1 MKNKCKIGLE
11 LGTGRVKWVS
21 CIKDGIATKLGKL
34 LLKYYNSNTAI
45 NNLLQGGSVWSIT
58 EDPSNPA
65 VAEVTRV
72 KVEGMPLA
80 SEPAKIEPSAYAYEK
95 SITLDINDIYECYY
109 LFTKKGQWQIT
120 FRTRPNQKV
129 KAKYTTE
136 NLAEFLVALE
146 KMFADRER
154 AKEYKKKMKAEARAK
169 REAEANQ
176 AVAQDQQ
183 SVVQVADASEK
194 MVEAKQ
200 LAPETNK
207 LQALF
212 VNNSDTCIR
221 A

>member
-1 MKNKCKIGLE
+1 ME
-11 LGTGRVKWVS
+11 LGTGRVKWIT
-21 CIKDGIATKLGKL
+21 CIKDGIATKLGKI

-80 SEPAKIEPSAYAYEK
+80 SEPAKIEPSAYIYEK
-95 SITLDINDIYECYY
+95 SITLDVNDIYECYY

-129 KAKYTTE
+129 KKKYTTE

-176 AVAQDQQ
+176 DVAQEEQ

-194 MVEAKQ
+194 IVEAKQ

-212 VNNSDTCIR
+212 M

>member
-1 MKNKCKIGLE
+1 MKNKCKIGME
-11 LGTGRVKWVS
+11 LGTGRVKWVA

-72 KVEGMPLA
+72 KVDGMPLT
-80 SEPAKIEPSAYAYEK
+80 SEPARIEPSAYAYEK
-95 SITLDINDIYECYY
+95 SITLDTNDIYECYY

-146 KMFADRER
+146 KMFANRER
-154 AKEYKKKMKAEARAK
+154 AKEFKKQMKAKKRAE
-169 REAEANQ
+169 REQAEANQ
-176 AVAQDQQ
+176 DVAQDNE
-183 SVVQVADASEK
+183 SVVQVADVSEK
-194 MVEAKQ
+194 MIEAKQ

-212 VNNSDTCIR
+212 M

>member
-1 MKNKCKIGLE
+1 MKNKCKIGME
-11 LGTGRVKWVS
+11 LGTGRVKWIT

-58 EDPSNPA
+58 ENTEAEPF
-65 VAEVTRV
+65 AEVTRV

-80 SEPAKIEPSAYAYEK
+80 SEPAKIEPSAHVYEK
-95 SITLDINDIYECYY
+95 SITLDTNDIYECYY

-176 AVAQDQQ
+176 GVAQDNE

-194 MVEAKQ
+194 MVEAQQ
-200 LAPETNK
+200 LAPQRNN
-207 LQALF
+207 LHLLF
-212 VNNSDTCIR
+212 RDFN
-221 A
+221 

>member
-1 MKNKCKIGLE
+1 ME
-11 LGTGRVKWVS
+11 LGTGRVKWIT

-80 SEPAKIEPSAYAYEK
+80 SEPAKIEPSAYVYEK
-95 SITLDINDIYECYY
+95 SITLDTNDIYECYY
-109 LFTKKGQWQIT
+109 LFIKKGQWQIT

-154 AKEYKKKMKAEARAK
+154 AKEFKKQMKAKKRAE
-169 REAEANQ
+169 REQ
-176 AVAQDQQ
+176 AVANQGVAQESS

-194 MVEAKQ
+194 LVEAKQ

-212 VNNSDTCIR
+212 M

>member
-1 MKNKCKIGLE
+1 MKNKCKIGME
-11 LGTGRVKWVS
+11 LGTGRVKWIT

-34 LLKYYNSNTAI
+34 LLRYYNSTIAV
-45 NNLLQGGSVWSIT
+45 NNLLKDGAVWSIT
-58 EDPSNPA
+58 ENTEATEPF
-65 VAEVTRV
+65 AEVTRV

-95 SITLDINDIYECYY
+95 SITLDTNDIYECYY

-129 KAKYTTE
+129 KKKYTTE

-154 AKEYKKKMKAEARAK
+154 AKEFKKQMKAKKRAE
-169 REAEANQ
+169 REQ
-176 AVAQDQQ
+176 AVANQGVAQDNE

-212 VNNSDTCIR
+212 M

>member
-1 MKNKCKIGLE
+1 ME
-11 LGTGRVKWVS
+11 LGTGRVKWIT

-95 SITLDINDIYECYY
+95 SITLDTNDIYECYY

-129 KAKYTTE
+129 KAKYITE

-154 AKEYKKKMKAEARAK
+154 AKEFKKKMKAEARAK

-176 AVAQDQQ
+176 GVAQESS

-194 MVEAKQ
+194 MVEAQQ

-212 VNNSDTCIR
+212 M

>member
-1 MKNKCKIGLE
+1 MKNKCKIGME
-11 LGTGRVKWVS
+11 LGTGRVKWIT

-72 KVEGMPLA
+72 KVDGMPLA

-95 SITLDINDIYECYY
+95 SITLDTNDIYECYY

-169 REAEANQ
+169 REAESNQ
-176 AVAQDQQ
+176 AVAQDNE
-183 SVVQVADASEK
+183 SVVQVADLSQK

-212 VNNSDTCIR
+212 M

>member
-1 MKNKCKIGLE
+1 ME
-11 LGTGRVKWVS
+11 LGTGRVKWIT

-34 LLKYYNSNTAI
+34 LLKYYNSSIAV
-45 NNLLQGGSVWSIT
+45 NNLLKDGAVWSIT
-58 EDPSNPA
+58 ENTEATEPF
-65 VAEVTRV
+65 AEVTRV

-80 SEPAKIEPSAYAYEK
+80 SEPARIEPSAYAYEK
-95 SITLDINDIYECYY
+95 SITLDTNDIYECYY

-154 AKEYKKKMKAEARAK
+154 AKEFKKKMKAEARAK

-176 AVAQDQQ
+176 GVAQDNE
-183 SVVQVADASEK
+183 SIVQVADASQK
-194 MVEAKQ
+194 LVEAQQ
-200 LAPETNK
+200 LAPQRNN
-207 LQALF
+207 LHLLF
-212 VNNSDTCIR
+212 RDFN
-221 A
+221 

>member
-1 MKNKCKIGLE
+1 ME
-11 LGTGRVKWVS
+11 LGTGRVKWIT

-80 SEPAKIEPSAYAYEK
+80 SEPARIEPSAYAYEK
-95 SITLDINDIYECYY
+95 SITLDTNDIYECYY

-154 AKEYKKKMKAEARAK
+154 AKEFKKQMKAKKRAE
-169 REAEANQ
+169 REQ
-176 AVAQDQQ
+176 AVANQDVAQDNE

-194 MVEAKQ
+194 LVEAKQ

-212 VNNSDTCIR
+212 M

>member
-1 MKNKCKIGLE
+1 ME
-11 LGTGRVKWVS
+11 LGTSRVKWIT

-34 LLKYYNSNTAI
+34 LLKYYNSTIAV
-45 NNLLQGGSVWSIT
+45 NNLLKDGAVWSIT
-58 EDPSNPA
+58 ENTEAEPF
-65 VAEVTRV
+65 AEVTRV

-80 SEPAKIEPSAYAYEK
+80 SEPAKIEPSAYTYEK
-95 SITLDINDIYECYY
+95 SITLDTNDIYECYY
-109 LFTKKGQWQIT
+109 LFTRKGQWQIT

-129 KAKYTTE
+129 KKKYTTE

-154 AKEYKKKMKAEARAK
+154 AKEFKKQMKAKKRAE
-169 REAEANQ
+169 REQ
-176 AVAQDQQ
+176 AVANQGVAQEEQ

-212 VNNSDTCIR
+212 M

>member
-1 MKNKCKIGLE
+1 MKNKCKIGME
-11 LGTGRVKWVS
+11 LGTGRVKWIT

-95 SITLDINDIYECYY
+95 SITLDTNDIYECYY

-154 AKEYKKKMKAEARAK
+154 AKEFKKQMKAKKRAE
-169 REAEANQ
+169 REQ
-176 AVAQDQQ
+176 AVANQDVAQDHE
-183 SVVQVADASEK
+183 SVVQVADASQK
-194 MVEAKQ
+194 LVEAKQ

-212 VNNSDTCIR
+212 M

>member
-1 MKNKCKIGLE
+1 ME

-72 KVEGMPLA
+72 KVDGMPLA

-95 SITLDINDIYECYY
+95 SITLDTNDIYECYY

-129 KAKYTTE
+129 KSKYTTE

-176 AVAQDQQ
+176 TVAQDHE

-194 MVEAKQ
+194 LVEAKQ

-212 VNNSDTCIR
+212 MV
-221 A
+221 

>member
-1 MKNKCKIGLE
+1 ME
-11 LGTGRVKWVS
+11 LGTGRVKWIT

-34 LLKYYNSNTAI
+34 LLKYYNSSIAV
-45 NNLLQGGSVWSIT
+45 NNLLKDGAVWSIT
-58 EDPSNPA
+58 ENTEATEPF
-65 VAEVTRV
+65 AEVTRV
-72 KVEGMPLA
+72 KVDGMPLA
-80 SEPAKIEPSAYAYEK
+80 SEPAKIEPSAYTYEK
-95 SITLDINDIYECYY
+95 SITLDTNDIYECYY

-154 AKEYKKKMKAEARAK
+154 AKEFKKQMKAKKRAE
-169 REAEANQ
+169 REQ
-176 AVAQDQQ
+176 AVTNQDVAQENE
-183 SVVQVADASEK
+183 SVVQVADVSEK

-212 VNNSDTCIR
+212 M

>member
-1 MKNKCKIGLE
+1 MKNKCKIGME
-11 LGTGRVKWVS
+11 LGTGRVKWIT

-95 SITLDINDIYECYY
+95 SITLDTNDIYECYY

-154 AKEYKKKMKAEARAK
+154 AKEFKKQMKAKKRAE
-169 REAEANQ
+169 REQAEANQ
-176 AVAQDQQ
+176 DVAQDSG

-212 VNNSDTCIR
+212 M

>member
-1 MKNKCKIGLE
+1 ME
-11 LGTGRVKWVS
+11 LGTGRVKWIT

-34 LLKYYNSNTAI
+34 LLKYYNSSIAV
-45 NNLLQGGSVWSIT
+45 NNLLKDGAVWSIT
-58 EDPSNPA
+58 ENTEATEPF
-65 VAEVTRV
+65 AEVTRV

-80 SEPAKIEPSAYAYEK
+80 SEPARIEPSAYVYEK
-95 SITLDINDIYECYY
+95 SITLDTNDIYECYY

-154 AKEYKKKMKAEARAK
+154 AKEFKKQMKAKKRAE
-169 REAEANQ
+169 REQ
-176 AVAQDQQ
+176 AVTNQDVAQENE
-183 SVVQVADASEK
+183 SVVQVADVSEK
-194 MVEAKQ
+194 LVEAKQ

-212 VNNSDTCIR
+212 M

>member
-1 MKNKCKIGLE
+1 MKNKCKIGME
-11 LGTGRVKWVS
+11 LGTGRVKWIT

-58 EDPSNPA
+58 EDPSNPV

-80 SEPAKIEPSAYAYEK
+80 SEPARIEPSAHVYEK
-95 SITLDINDIYECYY
+95 SITLDTNDIYECYY

-154 AKEYKKKMKAEARAK
+154 AKEFKKQMKAKKRAE
-169 REAEANQ
+169 REQ
-176 AVAQDQQ
+176 AVTNQDVAQENE

-194 MVEAKQ
+194 MVEAQQ
-200 LAPETNK
+200 LAPQRNN
-207 LQALF
+207 LHLLF
-212 VNNSDTCIR
+212 RDFN
-221 A
+221 

>member
-1 MKNKCKIGLE
+1 ME
-11 LGTGRVKWVS
+11 LGTGRVKWIT

-34 LLKYYNSNTAI
+34 LLRYYNSTIAV
-45 NNLLQGGSVWSIT
+45 NNLLKDGAVWSIT
-58 EDPSNPA
+58 ENTEAEPF
-65 VAEVTRV
+65 AEVTRV

-95 SITLDINDIYECYY
+95 SITLDTNDIYECYY

-129 KAKYTTE
+129 KKKYTTE

-154 AKEYKKKMKAEARAK
+154 AKEFKKQMKAKKRAE
-169 REAEANQ
+169 REQAEANQ
-176 AVAQDQQ
+176 DVAQDHE
-183 SVVQVADASEK
+183 SVVQVADVSEK
-194 MVEAKQ
+194 IVEAKQ

-212 VNNSDTCIR
+212 M

>member
-1 MKNKCKIGLE
+1 MKNKCKIGME
-11 LGTGRVKWVS
+11 LGTGRVKWIT

-72 KVEGMPLA
+72 KVDGMPLA

-95 SITLDINDIYECYY
+95 SITLDTNDIYECYY
-109 LFTKKGQWQIT
+109 LFTRKGQWQIT

-129 KAKYTTE
+129 KSKYTTE

-146 KMFADRER
+146 KMFANRER
-154 AKEYKKKMKAEARAK
+154 AKEFKKQMKAKKRAE
-169 REAEANQ
+169 REQ
-176 AVAQDQQ
+176 AVANQDVAQDHE

-212 VNNSDTCIR
+212 M

>member
-1 MKNKCKIGLE
+1 ME
-11 LGTGRVKWVS
+11 LGTGRVKWIT

-34 LLKYYNSNTAI
+34 LLKYYNSSIAV
-45 NNLLQGGSVWSIT
+45 NNLLKDGAVWSIT
-58 EDPSNPA
+58 ENTETAEPF
-65 VAEVTRV
+65 AEVTRV

-95 SITLDINDIYECYY
+95 SITLDTNDIYECYY

-154 AKEYKKKMKAEARAK
+154 AKEFKKQMKAKKGAE
-169 REAEANQ
+169 REQAESNQ
-176 AVAQDQQ
+176 AVAQDHE

-200 LAPETNK
+200 LAPQGNN
-207 LQALF
+207 LHLLF
-212 VNNSDTCIR
+212 RDFN
-221 A
+221 

>member
-1 MKNKCKIGLE
+1 ME
-11 LGTGRVKWVS
+11 LGTGRVKWIT

-95 SITLDINDIYECYY
+95 SITLDTNDIYECYY

-120 FRTRPNQKV
+120 FRTRPNKKV

-176 AVAQDQQ
+176 EVAQDQQ
-183 SVVQVADASEK
+183 SVVQVADVSEK
-194 MVEAKQ
+194 IVEAKQ

-212 VNNSDTCIR
+212 M

>member
-1 MKNKCKIGLE
+1 ME
-11 LGTGRVKWVS
+11 LGTGRVKWIT

-45 NNLLQGGSVWSIT
+45 NNLLQGGAVWSIT

-72 KVEGMPLA
+72 KVDGMPLA
-80 SEPAKIEPSAYAYEK
+80 SEPARIEPSAYAYEK
-95 SITLDINDIYECYY
+95 SITLDTNDIYECYY

-146 KMFADRER
+146 KMFANRER
-154 AKEYKKKMKAEARAK
+154 AKEFKKQMKAKKRAE
-169 REAEANQ
+169 REQ
-176 AVAQDQQ
+176 AVANQDVAQEEQ
-183 SVVQVADASEK
+183 SVVQVADASQK
-194 MVEAKQ
+194 LVEAKQ

-212 VNNSDTCIR
+212 M

>member
-1 MKNKCKIGLE
+1 MKNKCKIGME
-11 LGTGRVKWVS
+11 LGTGRVKWIT

-65 VAEVTRV
+65 VAEVIRV

-80 SEPAKIEPSAYAYEK
+80 SEPARIEPSAYAYEK
-95 SITLDINDIYECYY
+95 SITLDTNDIYECYY

-154 AKEYKKKMKAEARAK
+154 AKEFKKQMKAKKRAE
-169 REAEANQ
+169 REQAEANQ
-176 AVAQDQQ
+176 AVAQENE
-183 SVVQVADASEK
+183 SVVQVADVSEK
-194 MVEAKQ
+194 LIEAKQ

-212 VNNSDTCIR
+212 M

>member
-1 MKNKCKIGLE
+1 ME
-11 LGTGRVKWVS
+11 LGTGRVKWIT

-45 NNLLQGGSVWSIT
+45 NNLRQGGSVWSIT

-95 SITLDINDIYECYY
+95 SITLDTNDIYECYY
-109 LFTKKGQWQIT
+109 LFTRKGQWQIT

-176 AVAQDQQ
+176 DVAQESE

-207 LQALF
+207 LQAF
-212 VNNSDTCIR
+212 FM

>member
-1 MKNKCKIGLE
+1 MKNKCKIGME
-11 LGTGRVKWVS
+11 LGTGRVKWIT

-34 LLKYYNSNTAI
+34 LLKYYNSSIAV
-45 NNLLQGGSVWSIT
+45 NNLLKDGAVWSIT
-58 EDPSNPA
+58 ENTEA
-65 VAEVTRV
+65 ETFAEVTRV

-95 SITLDINDIYECYY
+95 SITLDTNDIYECYY

-154 AKEYKKKMKAEARAK
+154 AKEFKKQMKAKKRAE
-169 REAEANQ
+169 REQAEANQ
-176 AVAQDQQ
+176 GVAQDQQ
-183 SVVQVADASEK
+183 SVVQVADVSEK
-194 MVEAKQ
+194 LVEAKQ

-212 VNNSDTCIR
+212 M

>member
-1 MKNKCKIGLE
+1 MKNKCKIGME

-34 LLKYYNSNTAI
+34 LLKYYNSSI
-45 NNLLQGGSVWSIT
+45 SVNNLLKDGAVWSIT
-58 EDPSNPA
+58 ENTEAEPF
-65 VAEVTRV
+65 AEVTRV

-129 KAKYTTE
+129 KSKYTTE

-154 AKEYKKKMKAEARAK
+154 AKEFKKQMKAKKRAE
-169 REAEANQ
+169 REQ
-176 AVAQDQQ
+176 AVANQDVAQESE
-183 SVVQVADASEK
+183 SVVQVADVSEK
-194 MVEAKQ
+194 LVEAKQ

-212 VNNSDTCIR
+212 M

>member
-1 MKNKCKIGLE
+1 MKNKCKIGME
-11 LGTGRVKWVS
+11 LGTGRVKWIT

-95 SITLDINDIYECYY
+95 SITLDTNDIYECYY

-129 KAKYTTE
+129 KSKYTTE

-146 KMFADRER
+146 KMFANRER

-176 AVAQDQQ
+176 DVAQDHE
-183 SVVQVADASEK
+183 SVVQVADVSEK

-212 VNNSDTCIR
+212 M

>member
-1 MKNKCKIGLE
+1 ME
-11 LGTGRVKWVS
+11 LGTGRVKWIT

-80 SEPAKIEPSAYAYEK
+80 SEPAKIEPSAYIYEK
-95 SITLDINDIYECYY
+95 SITLDVNDIYECYY

-154 AKEYKKKMKAEARAK
+154 AKEFKKQMKAKKRAE
-169 REAEANQ
+169 REQ
-176 AVAQDQQ
+176 AVANQGVAQEEQ

-212 VNNSDTCIR
+212 M

>member
-1 MKNKCKIGLE
+1 ME
-11 LGTGRVKWVS
+11 LGTGRVKWIT

-34 LLKYYNSNTAI
+34 LLKYYNSSIAV
-45 NNLLQGGSVWSIT
+45 NNLLKDGAVWSIT
-58 EDPSNPA
+58 ENTESEPF
-65 VAEVTRV
+65 AEVTRV

-80 SEPAKIEPSAYAYEK
+80 SEPARIEPSAYAYEK
-95 SITLDINDIYECYY
+95 SITLDTNDIYECYY

-120 FRTRPNQKV
+120 FRTRPNKKV

-154 AKEYKKKMKAEARAK
+154 AKKFKKQMKAKKRAE
-169 REAEANQ
+169 REQAVANQ
-176 AVAQDQQ
+176 DVAQDQQ
-183 SVVQVADASEK
+183 SVVQVADVSEK

-212 VNNSDTCIR
+212 M

>member
-1 MKNKCKIGLE
+1 MKNKCKIGME
-11 LGTGRVKWVS
+11 LGTGRVKWIT

-34 LLKYYNSNTAI
+34 LLRYYNSTIAV
-45 NNLLQGGSVWSIT
+45 NNLLKDGAVWSIT
-58 EDPSNPA
+58 ENTEAEPF
-65 VAEVTRV
+65 AEVTRV

-80 SEPAKIEPSAYAYEK
+80 SEPARIEPSAHVYEK
-95 SITLDINDIYECYY
+95 SITLDVNDIYECYY

-129 KAKYTTE
+129 KSKYTTE

-154 AKEYKKKMKAEARAK
+154 AKEFKKQMKAKKRAE
-169 REAEANQ
+169 REQ
-176 AVAQDQQ
+176 AVANQDVAQEEQ
-183 SVVQVADASEK
+183 SVVQVADVSEK
-194 MVEAKQ
+194 LVEAKQ

-212 VNNSDTCIR
+212 M

>member
-1 MKNKCKIGLE
+1 ME
-11 LGTGRVKWVS
+11 LGTGRVKWIT
-21 CIKDGIATKLGKL
+21 CIKDGIATKLGRL
-34 LLKYYNSNTAI
+34 LLKYYNSSIAV
-45 NNLLQGGSVWSIT
+45 NNLLKDGAVWSIT
-58 EDPSNPA
+58 ENTEAEPF
-65 VAEVTRV
+65 AEVTRV

-80 SEPAKIEPSAYAYEK
+80 SEPARIEPSAYAYEK
-95 SITLDINDIYECYY
+95 SITLDTNDIYECYY

-154 AKEYKKKMKAEARAK
+154 AKEFKKQMKAKKRAE
-169 REAEANQ
+169 REQ
-176 AVAQDQQ
+176 AVANQGVAQEEQ
-183 SVVQVADASEK
+183 SVVQVADASQK
-194 MVEAKQ
+194 IVEAKQ

-212 VNNSDTCIR
+212 M

>member
-1 MKNKCKIGLE
+1 MKNKCKIGME
-11 LGTGRVKWVS
+11 LGTGRVKWIT

-34 LLKYYNSNTAI
+34 LLKYYNSSIAV
-45 NNLLQGGSVWSIT
+45 NNLLKDGTVWSIT
-58 EDPSNPA
+58 ENTEAEPF
-65 VAEVTRV
+65 AEVTRV

-80 SEPAKIEPSAYAYEK
+80 SEPARIEPSAYAYEK
-95 SITLDINDIYECYY
+95 SITLDTNDIYECYY

-129 KAKYTTE
+129 KSKYTTE

-154 AKEYKKKMKAEARAK
+154 AKEFKKQMKAKKRAE
-169 REAEANQ
+169 REQAVANE

-194 MVEAKQ
+194 IVETKQ
-200 LAPETNK
+200 LAPQQNN
-207 LQALF
+207 LHLLF
-212 VNNSDTCIR
+212 RDFN
-221 A
+221 

>member
-1 MKNKCKIGLE
+1 ME
-11 LGTGRVKWVS
+11 LGTGRVKWIT

-72 KVEGMPLA
+72 KVDGMPLA
-80 SEPAKIEPSAYAYEK
+80 SEPARIEPSAYAYEK
-95 SITLDINDIYECYY
+95 SITLDTNDIYECYY

-154 AKEYKKKMKAEARAK
+154 AKEFKKQMKAKKRAE
-169 REAEANQ
+169 REQAEANQ
-176 AVAQDQQ
+176 GVAQESS

-212 VNNSDTCIR
+212 M

>member
-1 MKNKCKIGLE
+1 MKNKCKIGME
-11 LGTGRVKWVS
+11 LGTGRVKWIT

-80 SEPAKIEPSAYAYEK
+80 SEPARIEPSAHVYEK
-95 SITLDINDIYECYY
+95 SITLDTNDIYECYY

-129 KAKYTTE
+129 KSKYTTE

-154 AKEYKKKMKAEARAK
+154 AKEFKKQMKAKKRAE
-169 REAEANQ
+169 REQAESNQ
-176 AVAQDQQ
+176 AVAQENE
-183 SVVQVADASEK
+183 SVVQVADASQK
-194 MVEAKQ
+194 IVEAKQ

-212 VNNSDTCIR
+212 M

>member
-1 MKNKCKIGLE
+1 ME
-11 LGTGRVKWVS
+11 LGTGRVKWIT

-72 KVEGMPLA
+72 KVDGMPLA

-95 SITLDINDIYECYY
+95 SITLDTNDIYECYY

-120 FRTRPNQKV
+120 FRTRPNQKI
-129 KAKYTTE
+129 KKKYTTE

-154 AKEYKKKMKAEARAK
+154 AKEYKKQMKAKKRAE
-169 REAEANQ
+169 REAESNQ
-176 AVAQDQQ
+176 TVAQEEQ

-194 MVEAKQ
+194 IVEAKQ

-212 VNNSDTCIR
+212 M

>member
-1 MKNKCKIGLE
+1 ME
-11 LGTGRVKWVS
+11 LGTGRVKWIT

-72 KVEGMPLA
+72 KVDGMPLA

-95 SITLDINDIYECYY
+95 SITLDTNDIYECYY

-136 NLAEFLVALE
+136 NLADFLVALE

-154 AKEYKKKMKAEARAK
+154 AKEFKKQMKAKKRAE
-169 REAEANQ
+169 REQ
-176 AVAQDQQ
+176 AVANQGVAQESS
-183 SVVQVADASEK
+183 SVVQVADASQK

-200 LAPETNK
+200 LASEANK

-212 VNNSDTCIR
+212 M

>member
-1 MKNKCKIGLE
+1 ME
-11 LGTGRVKWVS
+11 LGTGRVKWIT

-58 EDPSNPA
+58 EDPSNPV

-154 AKEYKKKMKAEARAK
+154 AKEFKKQMKAKKRAE
-169 REAEANQ
+169 REQ
-176 AVAQDQQ
+176 AVANQDVAQESE
-183 SVVQVADASEK
+183 SVVQVADASQK
-194 MVEAKQ
+194 LVEAKQ

-212 VNNSDTCIR
+212 M

>member
-1 MKNKCKIGLE
+1 ME
-11 LGTGRVKWVS
+11 LGTCRVKWIT

-58 EDPSNPA
+58 EDPSNPD

-95 SITLDINDIYECYY
+95 SITLDTNDIYECYY

-154 AKEYKKKMKAEARAK
+154 AKEFKKQMKAKKRAE
-169 REAEANQ
+169 REQ
-176 AVAQDQQ
+176 AVANEGVAQEEQ

-194 MVEAKQ
+194 MVEAQQ
-200 LAPETNK
+200 LAPQRNN
-207 LQALF
+207 LHLLF
-212 VNNSDTCIR
+212 MDFN
-221 A
+221 

>member
-1 MKNKCKIGLE
+1 ME
-11 LGTGRVKWVS
+11 LGTGRVKWIT

-58 EDPSNPA
+58 EDPSNPD

-80 SEPAKIEPSAYAYEK
+80 SEPARIEPSAYAYEK
-95 SITLDINDIYECYY
+95 SITLDTNDIYECYY

-120 FRTRPNQKV
+120 FRTRPNQKI
-129 KAKYTTE
+129 KKKYTTE

-146 KMFADRER
+146 KMFANRER
-154 AKEYKKKMKAEARAK
+154 AKEYKKQMKAKKRAE
-169 REAEANQ
+169 REQAESNQ
-176 AVAQDQQ
+176 AVAQDHE
-183 SVVQVADASEK
+183 SVVQVADLSEK

-212 VNNSDTCIR
+212 M

>member
-1 MKNKCKIGLE
+1 MKNKCKIGME

-58 EDPSNPA
+58 EDPSNPD

-95 SITLDINDIYECYY
+95 SITLDTNDIYECYY

-129 KAKYTTE
+129 KSKYTTE

-146 KMFADRER
+146 KMFANRER
-154 AKEYKKKMKAEARAK
+154 AKEFKKQMKAKKRAE

-176 AVAQDQQ
+176 CVAQDNE
-183 SVVQVADASEK
+183 SVVDVADASQK
-194 MVEAKQ
+194 LVEAKQ
-200 LAPETNK
+200 LVPETNK

-212 VNNSDTCIR
+212 M